1 MRTEPTSKLE
11 QQLSGQGKAE
21 LFIIKATRIA
31 AIIIAFVSAFF
42 FFFKILYF

>member
-1 MRTEPTSKLE
+1 MRTEPTNKLE
-11 QQLSGQGKAE
+11 KPIPGQGEAK

-31 AIIIAFVSAFF
+31 AIIIAFASAFF